1 MTPRLHLL
9 TTYSTTL
16 LQWRMGGGDTVL
28 MEDPAQAHAVAAQ
41 ALRLA
46 TRSQRPHVVLLG
58 MGDGTL
64 AATLLQSMPAGMTL
78 IVCSLQPEEVRAALV
93 RSDLAA
99 HLATGHLHVAADT
112 SPWALLHL
120 FLGASISPLQC
131 TFCSNPTV
139 DDTQLAQLRHWQRL
153 LHDATP
159 VVLPD
164 THHCPCHTPAGTA
177 GKAPLTV
184 GAILHPEEP
193 ALADFFAHI
202 PAWVHELVVV
212 WDAHKPPA
220 HHYPC
225 AVPVRQTA
233 RPLAS
238 DFSAQRNHMLDLARS
253 KAPASA
259 HWLLYLDADE
269 RFAAATWQT
278 VRALVTHHDA
288 PQQSTATQHAGTTPH
303 AAAAPLPDAPP
314 APHASVTPTPG
325 AIVFPRHT
333 FHPDANNVRMGYGL
347 WPDLQV
353 RLFRTTPDVHFQRP
367 VHEVVMGI
375 AGATLLLPA
384 HPILHHS
391 HLLRDRE
398 ALQAR
403 LGIFNLAAGNPV
415 HRLSGGYPHLPAN
428 FFAQLESPL
437 AHTGILL
444 ANAP

>member
-1 MTPRLHLL
+1 MTPRPDLL

-16 LQWRMGGGDTVL
+16 LQWRMGGGDVVL
-28 MEDPAQAHAVAAQ
+28 MEDPAQAHAVTTQ
-41 ALRLA
+41 TLRIA

-64 AATLLQSMPAGMTL
+64 AGTLLQSMPTGMTL
-78 IVCSLQPEEVRAALV
+78 IVCSLQPEEVRTALV

-99 HLATGHLHVAADT
+99 HLAAGRLHVAADT

-120 FLGASISPLQC
+120 FLGAGINPLQC
-131 TFCSNPTV
+131 SFCSNPAV

-153 LHDATP
+153 LHDARP
-159 VVLPD
+159 VMLPD
-164 THHCPCHTPAGTA
+164 TSPCPCHTPAGTT

-184 GAILHPEEP
+184 GAILHPDEP

-212 WDAHKPPA
+212 WDAPAPPLRQ
-220 HHYPC
+220 YSC
-225 AVPVRQTA
+225 AVPVRQAA

-238 DFSAQRNHMLDLARS
+238 DFSAQRNLMLELARS
-253 KAPASA
+253 KAPTSA

-269 RFAAATWQT
+269 RFAATTWQT
-278 VRALVTHHDA
+278 VHALVAHHEA
-288 PQQSTATQHAGTTPH
+288 PQQNTATQHAGPTPC
-303 AAAAPLPDAPP
+303 AAAAPLPEAP
-314 APHASVTPTPG
+314 PTPG
-325 AIVFPRHT
+325 TVATTAPGAVVFPRHT

-353 RLFRTTPDVHFQRP
+353 RLFRTTPQVHFQRP

-375 AGATLLLPA
+375 TGATLLLPA
-384 HPILHHS
+384 HPILHYS

-428 FFAQLESPL
+428 FFTQLESPL